1 MLVKTIELYD
11 NRANVTLTTYVLDDS
26 PEMLNG
32 RKRPA
37 ILICPGGAYL
47 GCSDREAEP
56 IALRF
61 ASMGYHAFVLRYST
75 YLNRFLDDIDP
86 AVPVNPDSVHP
97 APMRDIGKAML
108 IIRENADDW
117 LLDTDKII
125 LCGFSAGGHNCAMYS
140 VYWDKPIL
148 TDHFGVDA
156 SQLKPAASILGY
168 AVTDYRIRWDDVD
181 SDSIEAKAP
190 SIAFFGTPTPS
201 DDALE
206 EASPVLHVSQA
217 TPPTFLW
224 ATSSDT
230 VVVPQH
236 TLNMAHALAEAGV
249 PFAVHIFEDGV
260 HGLSLAD
267 QATAG
272 ARAQIEQDAAKWIPL
287 VEAWLKK
294 RFALSIPE

>member
-1 MLVKTIELYD
+1 MLVKTIELYY

-117 LLDTDKII
+117 LLDTDKIV
-125 LCGFSAGGHNCAMYS
+125 LCGFSAGGTIAPC
-140 VYWDKPIL
+140 I
-148 TDHFGVDA
+148 
-156 SQLKPAASILGY
+156 
-168 AVTDYRIRWDDVD
+168 
-181 SDSIEAKAP
+181 P
-190 SIAFFGTPTPS
+190 SIGTSPFSPTI
-201 DDALE
+201 
-206 EASPVLHVSQA
+206 
-217 TPPTFLW
+217 
-224 ATSSDT
+224 
-230 VVVPQH
+230 
-236 TLNMAHALAEAGV
+236 LA
-249 PFAVHIFEDGV
+249 
-260 HGLSLAD
+260 
-267 QATAG
+267 
-272 ARAQIEQDAAKWIPL
+272 
-287 VEAWLKK
+287 
-294 RFALSIPE
+294 